1 MANLSQIKRK
11 KMIEFL
17 ETLKEQHSD
26 DESLMAINEIERE
39 LTSKKYGLVW
49 EQHEENVDVKMRT
62 HIPVFTEDK
71 EREIVGKPDSE
82 DFNFLLEGDNLH
94 SLKLLEKTHRGKI
107 DVIYI
112 DPPYNR
118 GKEDFKYNDNFVV
131 NEDGYKHSKWLS
143 FMEKRLKIAKNLLSN
158 TGVIIINIDEHES
171 YTLMCLLQEIFGEE
185 NNIGEIIWNKQ
196 NPKGDSLGISAMHE
210 TIFCFC
216 KNREAFFKN
225 NNVCIRKKPNA
236 EIMIKKAKKLFNKL
250 GKKSIPEDVLV
261 AIKPF
266 GYSAEIKKDFY
277 VKYDLK
283 LINKEFQS
291 WLARQNFSNG
301 EKAYKYIDET
311 GRIYRGVSMA
321 WPNKKKA
328 PDDYFI
334 PLIHPVTHKPCPIPE
349 RGWRNPPS
357 TMKKLL
363 EQGRIIFGSD
373 ETKQPERKYYLDENM
388 YENVPSI
395 YENADSADDLLLKLG
410 VEFEY
415 PKPVSEAIYVCS
427 CIHPNASLFL
437 DFFAGSGT
445 TGQAILEMNKADNGH
460 RHFILCTSNDNN
472 ICTNVTYPRIKTV
485 ITGRCKD
492 GSKYSDGI
500 PANLKYYKTDFIAKD
515 SEELSDDLI
524 SHIVEMIQLEY
535 GVKVDNEKYVM
546 IMSDEEMDE
555 FERNIDNY
563 TKLKAVFINQDV
575 LLSTSQEQ
583 LINTL
588 NSYII
593 PNYYFDFE
601 LREAGELW

>member
-1 MANLSQIKRK
+1 MANLSQIKRE
-11 KMIEFL
+11 KMLAFL
-17 ETLKEQHSD
+17 EKLKEQHSD
-26 DESLMAINEIERE
+26 DESLIAINQIERE

-49 EQHEENVDVKMRT
+49 EQHEEEVDVKMQT

-71 EREIVGKPDSE
+71 EREIICNPDSE

-94 SLKLLEKTHRGKI
+94 SLRLLEKTHKGKI

-118 GKEDFKYNDNFVV
+118 GKKDFKYDDDFVV
-131 NEDGYKHSKWLS
+131 DEDGYKHSKWLS

-158 TGVIIINIDEHES
+158 IGVIIVNIDEHES

-216 KNREAFFKN
+216 KNRTAFFAN
-225 NNVCIRKKPNA
+225 SNVCIRKKINA
-236 EIMIKKAKKLFNKL
+236 EIMINKAKKLFKKL
-250 GKKSIPEDVLV
+250 GKKSIPEDVLA

-266 GYSAEIKKDFY
+266 DYSAEIKKDFY

-283 LINKEFQS
+283 LINKEFQN
-291 WLARQNFSNG
+291 WLSKQRFSNG
-301 EKAYKYIDET
+301 EKAYKFIDDK

-334 PLIHPVTHKPCPIPE
+334 PLIHPVTHKPCPVPE
-349 RGWRNPPS
+349 RGWRNPPAP
-357 TMKKLL
+357 MKKLM
-363 EQGRIIFGSD
+363 EQERIIFGTD

-395 YENADSADDLLLKLG
+395 YENADSADDLLANLG

-427 CIHPNASLFL
+427 CIQPNANLFL

-445 TGQAILEMNKADNGH
+445 TGQAILEMNKADNGN
-460 RHFILCTSNDNN
+460 RHFILCTNNDNE
-472 ICTNVTYPRIKTV
+472 ICKNVTYPRIKTV
-485 ITGRCKD
+485 ITGKRND
-492 GSKYSDGI
+492 GSEYSQGI
-500 PANLKYYKTDFIAKD
+500 PANLKYYKTDFVAKNSD
-515 SEELSDDLI
+515 ELYDDLLA
-524 SHIVEMIQLEY
+524 HIVEMIQLEY
-535 GVKVDNEKYVM
+535 GVKVDNKKYVI
-546 IMSDEEMDE
+546 IMSDEDMDE
-555 FERNIDNY
+555 FEKNIDVFED
-563 TKLKAVFINQDV
+563 LKAVFINQDV
-575 LLSTSQEQ
+575 LLSSSQEQ
-583 LINTL
+583 LINNL
-588 NSYII
+588 DSYII
-593 PNYYFDFE
+593 PDYYFDFE
-601 LREAGELW
+601 LREAGEIW